1 MSGYHQAKWDE
12 PIIFEVG
19 RTGRIGFK
27 LSKLDQTPSL
37 GEGFDESHRRRG
49 ILRLPQLSE
58 VEIVRHYTRLSEMS
72 VGVDTV
78 FYPLGSCTMKYN
90 PKINDLISRLF
101 EARSVH
107 PEQEASTIQGSLR
120 LMYELSKWIAEI
132 TGTHSI
138 TLQPAAGAHGELT
151 GCLIVRA
158 FHQFNNELNRLEMII
173 PDSSHGTNPSSAAMA
188 GFKVLVI
195 PTRNDGS
202 VDLEALI
209 DVVSEKTAGL
219 MLTNPNTLG
228 LFESD
233 ILEITKT
240 VHEVGGLLY
249 YDGANLNAILGKTR
263 PGDMGFDVVH
273 VNVHKTFATPHG
285 GGGPGSGPVGV
296 TEELDKFL
304 PLPVIDF
311 DGNEYSLNY
320 DRPNSIGKVQGY
332 YGNFGVLVKAYAY
345 ILSMGPKGL
354 ERAAE
359 LAVLNANYLA
369 RKISRIEGF
378 SLTHDPNRPRKHEC
392 VISCEKLKNDT
403 NIGAGEVVKRLMDF
417 GIHPP
422 TVYFPLIVSEALMIE
437 PTETATLEDLDN
449 LVEVI
454 KIISKE
460 AYQNPSQ
467 IIQAPFKT
475 TSRRIDE
482 VKASHP
488 RTMCFSWRML
498 EKRVKT

>member
-12 PIIFEVG
+12 PIIFEIG
-19 RTGRIGFK
+19 RAGRRGFK
-27 LSKLDQTPSL
+27 LSKLDKTIAS
-37 GEGFDESHRRRG
+37 GEGIVETHRRKRA
-49 ILRLPQLSE
+49 LKLPQLSE

-72 VGVDTV
+72 VGIDTL

-90 PKINDLISRLF
+90 PKINDLISSLS
-101 EARSVH
+101 EVSSVH
-107 PEQEASTIQGSLR
+107 PDQDSSTIQGSLQ
-120 LMYELSKWIAEI
+120 LMHELSKWIAEI
-132 TGTHSI
+132 TGTHSV

-151 GCLIVRA
+151 GCLIIRA
-158 FHQFNNELNRLEMII
+158 FHHFNDEEDRIEMIV

-195 PTRNDGS
+195 PSRNDGS
-202 VDLEALI
+202 VDLEALVSI
-209 DVVSEKTAGL
+209 VSEKTAGL

-228 LFESD
+228 LFESE
-233 ILEITKT
+233 ILEITRA
-240 VHEVGGLLY
+240 VHDVGGLLY

-296 TEELDKFL
+296 SEELDKFL
-304 PLPVIDF
+304 PVPVIEF

-320 DRPNSIGKVQGY
+320 DKPNSIGKVHGY
-332 YGNFGVLVKAYAY
+332 FGNFGVLVKAYAY
-345 ILSMGPKGL
+345 LLSMGPEGL

-369 RKISRIEGF
+369 HKISRIKGF
-378 SLTHDPNRPRKHEC
+378 SLTHEPTRPRKHEF
-392 VISCEKLKNDT
+392 VISCEELKNNT

-422 TVYFPLIVSEALMIE
+422 TVYFPLIVTEALMIE
-437 PTETATLEDLDN
+437 PTETETLEELDR

-454 KIISKE
+454 RIISKE
-460 AYQNPSQ
+460 AYHDPSQ
-467 IIQAPFKT
+467 
-475 TSRRIDE
+475 
-482 VKASHP
+482 
-488 RTMCFSWRML
+488 
-498 EKRVKT
+498 